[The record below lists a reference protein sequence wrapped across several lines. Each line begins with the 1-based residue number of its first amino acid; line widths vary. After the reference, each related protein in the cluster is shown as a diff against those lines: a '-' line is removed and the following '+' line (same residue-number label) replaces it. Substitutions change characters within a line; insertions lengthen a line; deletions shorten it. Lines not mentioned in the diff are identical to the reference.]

1 MHQLYRRGKI
11 EFKNV
16 SFSHNQFVENTIKDI
31 SFTIKPG
38 ETVAIVGPSGSGKT
52 TLLNLI
58 GGLDTPS
65 EGSVIIDNQDIIKR
79 IIDNVFIGTED
90 KEIRKLIKYAKKSE
104 NNKGEEYLIRPF
116 VKNNFSLKI
125 LLNENNFLL
134 IK

>member
-1 MHQLYRRGKI
+1 MIEIQNLTKI
-11 EFKNV
+11 FPNGDEKLIALNSVTLTF
-16 SFSHNQFVENTIKDI
+16 E
-31 SFTIKPG
+31 PG
-38 ETVAIVGPSGSGKT
+38 EFTAIVGPSGSGKT